1 MGFLKKVEESIKK
14 TANTIGEEI
23 KTRQEISQTKRQI
36 LNRFEMKDLI
46 NICKDYGIGG
56 PSPSKKELVTGKDG
70 KLYLTNRK
78 IPARREHYSKKIMTE
93 LNLEQIKNFADKHRI
108 DMPDIVKKEKK
119 PIRRIEEIKEQ
130 PKEKKI
136 VKTEIKQQSEFDS
149 ILENIK
155 NNFVPEACRDEKE
168 FEKQLISYL
177 KGRLSQRV
185 VGEVASRKGKI
196 DIVIDDKYAIELKI
210 ANSISNL
217 RNLIG
222 QIHDY
227 LKVYNDLAVI
237 ILDVGDLSRSD
248 INDYVDDYQELGTK
262 VIVLAGVLK
271 RRKRR
276 SRQFNRRH

>member
-1 MGFLKKVEESIKK
+1 
-14 TANTIGEEI
+14 
-23 KTRQEISQTKRQI
+23 
-36 LNRFEMKDLI
+36 
-46 NICKDYGIGG
+46 
-56 PSPSKKELVTGKDG
+56 
-70 KLYLTNRK
+70 
-78 IPARREHYSKKIMTE
+78 
-93 LNLEQIKNFADKHRI
+93 
-108 DMPDIVKKEKK
+108 
-119 PIRRIEEIKEQ
+119 
-130 PKEKKI
+130 
-136 VKTEIKQQSEFDS
+136 
-149 ILENIK
+149 
-155 NNFVPEACRDEKE
+155 
-168 FEKQLISYL
+168 
-177 KGRLSQRV
+177 